1 MDPSAPTRATAM
13 RPLVCFF
20 SGVLMWSWCVHG
32 LRVDISPSGP
42 LFKLGERGQ
51 LTCSVGECPVAPV
64 VSWTP
69 VGDRPLGADVRTR
82 GRLSLL
88 TFDPV
93 EMEHEGPLLCKVTC
107 GEQRK
112 HAKTHISLYAFPSDP
127 VIRGHHPVRE
137 GEEST
142 LTCEVRDIYPAEMLT
157 LDWLRGGQ
165 VVHSV
170 TGEAGA
176 TAVQSTYSFTPQRA
190 ESGQNLT
197 CRATLELRELTPRE
211 RTRHAHARI
220 RVTFAPVVTA
230 LSDPGPVLSG
240 SILVLRCSAAGDPAP
255 VLTWTFRP
263 EGRGAPQV
271 KGHGGEL
278 VLAAQAGEY
287 CCEAHNQDGKHSKAV
302 RVQVNTPPSNTSM
315 WVHPGRE
322 VLEGQ
327 RVTLACHSHGAPPP
341 SLVLRRDGVELQRS
355 DAAPSLTFSLTAQ
368 PQDSAQ
374 YQCDAANAFGTQQVT
389 RHVNVTAHPL
399 RVEVRPQVALPAV
412 SSGVLLTCECS
423 GCSVPPA
430 LTWTRTAPE
439 GAVPPADWDAESLE
453 SRLLLRDVQPRDR
466 GGYVC
471 RATCDNVTRSGRA
484 TVHVYSL
491 PSDPVVK
498 EGGAVPPGQEARL
511 RCDVRDVFP
520 AERLR
525 LSWRSGN
532 ESLLVQTFERS
543 ASPRNISAVLRHR
556 ADAERRLVSCEARLL
571 TEAGAVWR
579 SRKSSVL
586 LTVHAPPRNTTVL
599 VLPSAA
605 VSAGQN
611 VTVLCR
617 SVGFPPPDVVLRKV
631 SDGTERRSADGIFAL
646 VNVTTRDSGLYRVNV
661 TNDLG
666 HQVRVFRLT
675 VTEPS
680 VKTPPA
686 LASVLVPAAIGAVG
700 LAAAT
705 LLMDHLRRS
714 KKKRSYQLTPSAPTP
729 EHHALSTALAL

>member
-1 MDPSAPTRATAM
+1 M

-20 SGVLMWSWCVHG
+20 SGALMWWWWRCVHG
-32 LRVDISPSGP
+32 LRVDISPGRP

-51 LTCSVGECPVAPV
+51 LWCSVSECAAAPV

-69 VGDRPLGADVRTR
+69 LGDRPLDADVETR
-82 GRLSLL
+82 GLLSLL

-93 EMEHEGPLLCKVTC
+93 EMQHEGPLLCKVTC

-112 HAKTHISLYAFPSDP
+112 HAKTHVGLYAFPSDP
-127 VIRGHHPVRE
+127 VILGHDTVRE

-142 LTCEVRDIYPAEMLT
+142 LTCEVRDLYPAEMLT
-157 LDWLRGGQ
+157 LDWLRGEQ
-165 VVHSV
+165 VLRSV
-170 TGEAGA
+170 AGEAGA
-176 TAVQSTYSFTPQRA
+176 TAVRSTYGFTPRRA

-197 CRATLELRELTPRE
+197 CRATLELRDLMPRE
-211 RTRHAHARI
+211 RTRLVHARI

-230 LSDPGPVLSG
+230 LSDPGAVPSG
-240 SILVLRCSAAGDPAP
+240 SVLVLKCSAAGDPPP

-278 VLAAQAGEY
+278 ALVAQEGEY
-287 CCEAHNQDGKHSKAV
+287 RCEAHNQEGKDSKAV
-302 RVQVNTPPSNTSM
+302 RVQVYAPPSNTSM
-315 WVHPGRE
+315 WVHPGQE

-327 RVTLACHSHGAPPP
+327 RVTFVCRSDGAPPP
-341 SLVLRRDGVELQRS
+341 SLVLRRDGAELQVS
-355 DAAPSLTFSLTAQ
+355 DTAPSLTFSLMAQ
-368 PQDSAQ
+368 PQDSAH
-374 YQCDAANAFGTQQVT
+374 YQCAAANAFGTQRVT
-389 RHVNVTAHPL
+389 RRVAVTAHPL
-399 RVEVRPQVALPAV
+399 RVEVRPQVASAAV
-412 SSGVLLTCECS
+412 NSAVLLTCECW
-423 GCSVPPA
+423 GCSSPPT
-430 LTWTRTAPE
+430 LTWTRTAPS
-439 GAVPPADWDAESLE
+439 GAVPPPQEE
-453 SRLLLRDVQPRDR
+453 SRLVLRDVQPRDR

-491 PSDPVVK
+491 PSDPVVR
-498 EGGAVPPGQEARL
+498 EGGAVPLGQEARL

-525 LSWRSGN
+525 LSWRWGDEN
-532 ESLLVQTFERS
+532 LPVRTFEPRP
-543 ASPRNISAVLRHR
+543 SPRNISAVLSRR

-586 LTVHAPPRNTTVL
+586 LTVHSPPRNTTVL
-599 VLPSAA
+599 VLPSAS

-617 SVGFPPPDVVLRKV
+617 SGGFPPPGVVLRKV
-631 SDGTERRSADGIFAL
+631 SDGTERRSADGIFPL
-646 VNVTTRDSGLYRVNV
+646 VNVTARDSGLYRVNA

-666 HQVRVFRLT
+666 HQVRVFRLN

-680 VKTPPA
+680 VMTPPTLTA
-686 LASVLVPAAIGAVG
+686 VLVPATVGAVG
-700 LAAAT
+700 LAAAA
-705 LLMDHLRRS
+705 LVLDYLRRS
-714 KKKRSYQLTPSAPTP
+714 KKKRSYRLTPSEPPA
-729 EHHALSTALAL
+729 EGHALSAAPTL